1 MSANW
6 TKEDL
11 VIYTLIYCAN
21 ADFKE
26 SNIEVEHIKSKVKNS
41 DYEALHAE
49 FKKDKD
55 YQSFEK
61 ICNAIK
67 DLEIENPKEIINE
80 IMETFNSDGKY
91 CNLEQIL
98 FKGLNKIIA

>member
-1 MSANW
+1 MRTNW

-11 VIYTLIYCAN
+11 IIYTLMYCAN
-21 ADFKE
+21 VDFKE
-26 SNIEVEHIKSKVKNS
+26 TNLEIEHIKSKIKNS

-49 FKKDKD
+49 FKEDND
-55 YQSFEK
+55 YQSLEK
-61 ICNAIK
+61 IFNAIK
-67 DLEIENPKEIINE
+67 DLEIENPKEIVKE